1 MATSPNITNNAFTA
15 ASGSAAARTQ
25 SIGAQAQNSIA
36 NSQEKLKNAGD
47 KVSELSQ
54 QQKEKLDNAKKTLED
69 KQKFLQDQ
77 ANIDPATAKTAI
89 VGLVLP
95 LLVKFINTEKIATS
109 IINNL
114 IRTTKKRL
122 KDKGRVEVNGG
133 SIVFY
138 PKNPGDYTRFKK
150 DFDNKVASLKK
161 TVKTLKTIIDSL
173 VTVLKILRV
182 ALVALK
188 LQLQLKK
195 KKLLAVAAASGPD
208 LNSPSP
214 VKPIAAQYPI
224 NKEIDDQVTKDLED
238 KINNYILMITVI
250 QSILQIF
257 QRMINSLKIKLE
269 LLNFTIS
276 LNSVTKDNVSLNID
290 EIDDAGSTEYSD
302 GTRNYIIEVITTPAG
317 DLQAVAY
324 DAFSKLKIT
333 QTAPSKI
340 RKAEELINELKQILG

>member
-15 ASGSAAARTQ
+15 ASGSAAARVQ

-54 QQKEKLDNAKKTLED
+54 QQKEKLDSAKQVLEN

-138 PKNPGDYTRFKK
+138 PKNPGEYSRFKK
-150 DFDNKVASLKK
+150 DFDNKVNKLKQI
-161 TVKTLKTIIDSL
+161 VKTLKTIIDSL
-173 VTVLKILRV
+173 ITVLKVLKI
-182 ALVALK
+182 ALVALQ
-188 LQLQLKK
+188 LQLKLKK
-195 KKLLAVAAASGPD
+195 KKLLATAAASAPD
-208 LNSPSP
+208 LAGPLPN
-214 VKPIAAQYPI
+214 KPIAAKYPI
-224 NKEIDDQVTKDLED
+224 EKEIDDQVTKKIED

-257 QRMINSLKIKLE
+257 QKMINSLKAKLE
-269 LLNFTIS
+269 ILSFTIS
-276 LNSVTKDNVSLNID
+276 TNPVSNSNISVD
-290 EIDDAGSTEYSD
+290 INEIDDSGLTEYSD
-302 GTRNYIIEVITTPAG
+302 GTRNYTIEIITTPAG

-324 DAFSKLKIT
+324 DSFSKLKIT
-333 QTAPSKI
+333 QTAPSKT

>member
-1 MATSPNITNNAFTA
+1 MNNNPNITNNAFTA
-15 ASGSAAARTQ
+15 ASGSAAMRAQ
-25 SIGAQAQNSIA
+25 SA
-36 NSQEKLKNAGD
+36 NSQIQNAGD
-47 KVSELSQ
+47 KVKELSQ
-54 QQKEKLDNAKKTLED
+54 QQKEKFDNAKKALED
-69 KQKFLQDQ
+69 KQQFLQDQ
-77 ANIDPATAKTAI
+77 ANIDPTTAKNAI
-89 VGLVLP
+89 IGLVLP
-95 LLVKFINTEKIATS
+95 LLMKFINTEKIATS
-109 IINNL
+109 IINKL

-138 PKNPGDYTRFKK
+138 PKNPGDYSRFKK
-150 DFDNKVASLKK
+150 DFDNKVANLKK
-161 TVKTLKTIIDSL
+161 TVKTLKAIIDSL
-173 VTVLKILRV
+173 VTVLKVLKI

-238 KINNYILMITVI
+238 KINNYILMISVI

-257 QRMINSLKIKLE
+257 QRMINSLKAKLE
-269 LLNFTIS
+269 LLNFTI
-276 LNSVTKDNVSLNID
+276 NFNPVTKDNVSLNID
-290 EIDDAGSTEYSD
+290 EIDDAGPTEYND
-302 GTRNYIIEVITTPAG
+302 GTRNYMIEVITTPSG

-324 DAFSKLKIT
+324 DAFSRMKIT
-333 QTAPSKI
+333 QTAPSKT
-340 RKAEELINELKQILG
+340 RKANELIEELKLILG